1 MQELAMPEFWICKIT
16 NKFIVFAQQFD
27 LGNHT

>member
-1 MQELAMPEFWICKIT
+1 MPEFWICKIT